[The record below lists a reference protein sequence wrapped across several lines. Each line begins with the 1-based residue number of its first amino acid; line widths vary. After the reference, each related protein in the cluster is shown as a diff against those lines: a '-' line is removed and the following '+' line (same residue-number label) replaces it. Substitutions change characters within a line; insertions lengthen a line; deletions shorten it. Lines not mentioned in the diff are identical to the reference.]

1 MIRPRRSAVSRS
13 ASRRAPRTPV
23 PVPVRL
29 ALVAVLVIAGGPV
42 IPELVPEPG
51 PAPVRVAPFRW
62 LPDLVRTA

>member
-1 MIRPRRSAVSRS
+1 M
-13 ASRRAPRTPV
+13 
-23 PVPVRL
+23 PVRL